1 MLFNVFAVVVWE
13 QGVSTTPTVIKRLL
27 FSLLQLNS
35 LRVINTIYSPFTI
48 VDYRQGQLATL
59 VVSGKWKSEGN
70 EPARVAL
77 APDGRV
83 VAVGSNCSLYIYST
97 ANAELLA
104 HIPDVHAGNK
114 PISQFKLDI
123 LSCHL

>member
-1 MLFNVFAVVVWE
+1 
-13 QGVSTTPTVIKRLL
+13 
-27 FSLLQLNS
+27 
-35 LRVINTIYSPFTI
+35 
-48 VDYRQGQLATL
+48 

-83 VAVGSNCSLYIYST
+83 VAIGSNCSLYIYST

-104 HIPDVHAGNK
+104 HIPDIHAGNN
-114 PISQFKLDI
+114 PISQFKLSI
-123 LSCHL
+123 LSCPFDTLVFHFYNLYF

>member
-1 MLFNVFAVVVWE
+1 M
-13 QGVSTTPTVIKRLL
+13 TPYTPL
-27 FSLLQLNS
+27 SL
-35 LRVINTIYSPFTI
+35 

-83 VAVGSNCSLYIYST
+83 VAIGSNCSLYIYSA

-104 HIPDVHAGNK
+104 HIPDIHAGNN
-114 PISQFKLDI
+114 PISQFKL
-123 LSCHL
+123 